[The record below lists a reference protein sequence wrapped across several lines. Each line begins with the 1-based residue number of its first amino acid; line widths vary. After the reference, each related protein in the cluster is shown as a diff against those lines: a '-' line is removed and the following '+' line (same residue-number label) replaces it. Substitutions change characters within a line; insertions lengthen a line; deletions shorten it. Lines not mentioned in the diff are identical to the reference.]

1 MSHSNEYR
9 PKVRVV
15 AELGRH
21 SKVVADEC
29 AAGDADAVC
38 DAADA
43 AASCDVPLWVRLEG
57 AVVLDVIV
65 DAKSSDATAD

>member
-1 MSHSNEYR
+1 MMM
-9 PKVRVV
+9 VV
-15 AELGRH
+15 VVLDEMMRCESSRH
-21 SKVVADEC
+21 SAVDEG